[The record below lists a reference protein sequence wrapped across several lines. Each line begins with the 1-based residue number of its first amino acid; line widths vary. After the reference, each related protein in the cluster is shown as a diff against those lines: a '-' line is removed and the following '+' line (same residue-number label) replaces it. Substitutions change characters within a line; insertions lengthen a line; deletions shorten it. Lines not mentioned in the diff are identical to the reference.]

1 MANIT
6 YGDKFTAAG
15 REFTVTDTAPQ
26 IGNLGL
32 APGTAVEGAGA
43 SWVVRAPDQ
52 PTTTDGITISLVEV
66 GAAADNHGQ
75 LVSLE
80 PA

>member
-32 APGTAVEGAGA
+32 AAGTPIEGAGA
-43 SWVVRAPDQ
+43 KWKIGTVGKESKDA
-52 PTTTDGITISLVEV
+52 ITISLVEV